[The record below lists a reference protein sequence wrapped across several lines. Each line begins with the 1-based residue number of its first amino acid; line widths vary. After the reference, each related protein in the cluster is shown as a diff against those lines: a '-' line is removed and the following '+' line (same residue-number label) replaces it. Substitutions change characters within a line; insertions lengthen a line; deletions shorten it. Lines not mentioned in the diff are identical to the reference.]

1 MSCNS
6 SSSSSTASTDNS
18 TTTGLFVT
26 VGVTGTILTSP
37 DGITWTSR
45 TSGTTKRLDKVSS
58 TIRSLKKLSNKTN
71 YVYDQVEIYN
81 GLSSLIIEINDLANA
96 FGLDSS
102 EIDPTD
108 SLYSEIKEIKEEL
121 TSLKI
126 KLKRQEWNKRQ

>member
-1 MSCNS
+1 MNIEKRLSKAYRHRES
-6 SSSSSTASTDNS
+6 RFKA
-18 TTTGLFVT
+18 LF
-26 VGVTGTILTSP
+26 P
-37 DGITWTSR
+37 
-45 TSGTTKRLDKVSS
+45 KRLDKVSS
-58 TIRSLKKLSNKTN
+58 TIRSLKKVSILTFSSIKVKSPLKKLSNKTN